1 MIRNVWRVSVG
12 ALFLVTLGCNA
23 DKLNVPN
30 FNDPTPEGVNTDPNG
45 LQFLTAGILVRERFG
60 LNNALIRDVG
70 IFGRESY
77 YYFPTDARFVSH
89 FLIGQP
95 TAGGGR
101 SLDPTGFASG
111 QFFNF
116 FQNMRNE
123 VNLIAVIESS
133 NRPATE
139 KAAVRG
145 FANTFRGL
153 DLWYV
158 VLTRDTIGTSVEVPA
173 DPTKPAPWVSR
184 DSALKFAEAML
195 DSAAADLGRA
205 GASFPFN
212 INAGFSGFN
221 SVAGFLTFNRAIAA
235 RVYNDHGSKGCG
247 AACYTKAL
255 TALGGSFINGGASTQ
270 AQLDAGPA
278 HVYSTA
284 NGDQLNEYNFTTDA
298 IQYAHQEPVDSAQT
312 QVAGGKDARVQ
323 RKLVALP
330 APRPAPG
337 SGLGIA
343 ATYRF
348 NIYPT
353 TTSPLPI
360 VRNEE
365 LILIRAEARYFT
377 GNVAGALA
385 DLNTVRT
392 VSGGLAPLTVADVA
406 TNATFVN
413 RLLYE
418 RWMSLLMEGHRWNDY
433 RRFGRLADLPRDIKT
448 GANAHFVAKVMP
460 IPQQECDARK
470 TGTGTWSTP
479 AGTCQ

>member
-1 MIRNVWRVSVG
+1 MMQTVWRVSLG
-12 ALFLVTLGCNA
+12 AMLLAAVGCNA

-30 FNDPTPEGVNTDPNG
+30 FNDPTPEGVNTDPTG
-45 LQFLTAGILVRERFG
+45 LQFLTAGVLVRERFG
-60 LNNALIRDVG
+60 LNNSLIRDVG
-70 IFGRESY
+70 YFGRESY

-111 QFFNF
+111 QYFNF

-123 VNLIAVIESS
+123 VNLIATVEGS

-139 KAAVRG
+139 KAGVRG

-158 VLTRDTIGTSVEVPA
+158 LLTRDTIGSPVEVA
-173 DPTKPAPWVSR
+173 TDPTKPAPWVSR
-184 DSALKFAEAML
+184 DSAFKFAEAML
-195 DSAAADLGRA
+195 DSAASDLAKA
-205 GASFPFN
+205 GGSFAFTLH
-212 INAGFSGFN
+212 AGFSGFDTP
-221 SVAGFLTFNRAIAA
+221 ATFLQFNRAIAA

-247 AACYTKAL
+247 AACYNKAL
-255 TALGGSFINGGASTQ
+255 TALTGSFINAAATTQ

-278 HVYSTA
+278 HVFGTG
-284 NGDQLNEYNFTTDA
+284 NGDQLNAYSYATDVV
-298 IQYAHQEPVDSAQT
+298 QFAHQEAADSG
-312 QVAGGKDARVQ
+312 AGDARAA

-330 APRPAPG
+330 AQKPAPG
-337 SGLGIA
+337 SGLGIP
-343 ATYRF
+343 ATYRL
-348 NIYPT
+348 NVYPT
-353 TTSPLPI
+353 TTTPLPI
-360 VRNEE
+360 IRNEE
-365 LILIRAEARYFT
+365 LLLIRAESRYFT
-377 GNVAGALA
+377 GNAGGALA
-385 DLNTVRT
+385 DLNEVRT
-392 VSGGLAPLTVADVA
+392 VSGGLGALTAGDIA
-406 TNATFVN
+406 SNTTFVN

-433 RRFGRLADLPRDIKT
+433 RRFGRLADLPLDIKT